1 MSNKDLCQIKTFF
14 HLGKALDLTVTQ
26 RKIIIKTK
34 VHLVQTTSIDY
45 YFMFIPEE
53 FIAKVFH
60 RRKWFFDDFTGC
72 I

>member
-1 MSNKDLCQIKTFF
+1 MSNKDFF
-14 HLGKALDLTVTQ
+14 SFRESPRLDS
-26 RKIIIKTK
+26 
-34 VHLVQTTSIDY
+34 TSEEDYNQNKSTHGIDY

-60 RRKWFFDDFTGC
+60 RRKWFFDDFTGF